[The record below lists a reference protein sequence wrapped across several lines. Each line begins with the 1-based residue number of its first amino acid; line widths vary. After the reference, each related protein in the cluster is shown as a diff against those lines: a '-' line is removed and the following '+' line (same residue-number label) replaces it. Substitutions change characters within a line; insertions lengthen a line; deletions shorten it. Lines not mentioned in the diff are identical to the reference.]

1 MSQDN
6 RYVDGG
12 DPVIAE
18 RVVTETTYTT
28 TPGPVYET
36 VEPVRHPGL
45 LPLLLSSLLGLLS
58 LFLPF
63 AHIATGFTRQ
73 LVGGGTEE
81 VVAGRAFNFWNIAN
95 GTGSSH
101 HWILLALLLL
111 TAVLALIAW
120 ATRADW
126 ARYIAGILGAI
137 SGIWLLVNSLFR
149 FSHIGLNNFF
159 GVGQTAAL
167 GSGIGRWI
175 MALAGL
181 ALLATALW
189 ALLRAAGRAA
199 DNAGTAYN
207 N

>member
-6 RYVDGG
+6 RYVNGG

-28 TPGPVYET
+28 TPGPIVEA
-36 VEPVRHPGL
+36 VEPERHPSL
-45 LPLLLSSLLGLLS
+45 LPLLLAPLLGLLS

-63 AHIATGFTRQ
+63 AHIGTAWTRH
-73 LVGGGTEE
+73 LANGATEE
-81 VVAGRAFNFWNIAN
+81 IAANRAFSFWNIAN
-95 GTGSSH
+95 GH
-101 HWILLALLLL
+101 HGILLALLLL
-111 TAVLALIAW
+111 TAVLALVAW
-120 ATRADW
+120 AMRADW
-126 ARYIAGILGAI
+126 ARYVAGILGLI

-149 FSHIGLNNFF
+149 FSHIGLGNFF

-189 ALLRAAGRAA
+189 ALLRRAGGDAANAA
-199 DNAGTAYN
+199 STAYN

>member
-6 RYVDGG
+6 RYINGG
-12 DPVIAE
+12 DPVVAE
-18 RVVTETTYTT
+18 SVVRTETYTT
-28 TPGPVYET
+28 TAAPVYET
-36 VEPVRHPGL
+36 VEPVRHPSL
-45 LPLLLSSLLGLLS
+45 LPLLLAPLLGLLS

-63 AHIATGFTRQ
+63 AHIGTAWTRT
-73 LVGGGTEE
+73 LANGATEE
-81 VVAGRAFNFWNIAN
+81 IAANRAFSFWNIAN
-95 GTGSSH
+95 GH
-101 HWILLALLLL
+101 HGILLALLLA

-120 ATRADW
+120 VARADW
-126 ARYIAGILGAI
+126 ARYVAGILGLI

-149 FSHIGLNNFF
+149 FSHIGLGNFF
-159 GVGQTAAL
+159 GVNQTAAL

-189 ALLRAAGRAA
+189 ALLRKAGGSDDTAAVGRAA
-199 DNAGTAYN
+199 YN